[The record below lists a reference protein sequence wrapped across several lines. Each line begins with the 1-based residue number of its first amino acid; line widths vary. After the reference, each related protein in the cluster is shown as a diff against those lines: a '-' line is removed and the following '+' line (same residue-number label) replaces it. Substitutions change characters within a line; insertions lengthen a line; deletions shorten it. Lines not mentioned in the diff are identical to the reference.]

1 MAGWGPEHCV
11 PADIIRQLLLGRV
24 VTDPDPRGLRLRGAR
39 IQGVLDLEQLVTDV
53 SLELADCLIEDGIR
67 AHDARL
73 RGLWLHRCRVNSVTG
88 PAFGGCRLQVGT
100 LMSFAY
106 SVVTASSR
114 HGALQLMGA
123 RIDGELS
130 LSSATLTN
138 TGGAALAADGL
149 QTAGDLFLNEG
160 FTARGAGDHAVGLA
174 GAVIGGVLDCSDAR
188 LVNTEGA
195 ALSADRL
202 NTLAAV
208 RLDRLS
214 AVGAVRLSDTRFGG
228 RLACQAVVRVGFE
241 WSCPDIGAG
250 AGQRKGVSQ
259 PRVRRGRIW

>member
-1 MAGWGPEHCV
+1 M
-11 PADIIRQLLLGRV
+11 IRQLLLGRV

-73 RGLWLHRCRVNSVTG
+73 RGLWLHRCRVNSV
-88 PAFGGCRLQVGT
+88 A
-100 LMSFAY
+100 
-106 SVVTASSR
+106 
-114 HGALQLMGA
+114 
-123 RIDGELS
+123 
-130 LSSATLTN
+130 
-138 TGGAALAADGL
+138 
-149 QTAGDLFLNEG
+149 AGDLFLNDG

-174 GAVIGGVLDCSDAR
+174 GAVIGGVLDCSDAQ
-188 LVNTEGA
+188 LINTDGA

-228 RLACQAVVRVGFE
+228 RLACQAASVSDSNVWVPESRRMSCDLLILVENSAEAVAPSDLVDLGWRAKGE
-241 WSCPDIGAG
+241 WS
-250 AGQRKGVSQ
+250 
-259 PRVRRGRIW
+259 